1 MPCLINAYNDAQTAA
16 VAVIENLQRR
26 DLNPIEE
33 AESYYRLI
41 QECGLR
47 QDEVAERI
55 SKDRTT
61 VSNFL
66 RKATP
71 ELGPRAKVK
80 SAAPG
85 EQEEQTDEQEDDAAM
100 PR

>member
-1 MPCLINAYNDAQTAA
+1 VPFRNCYTSQSHRTA
-16 VAVIENLQRR
+16 
-26 DLNPIEE
+26 D
-33 AESYYRLI
+33 
-41 QECGLR
+41 
-47 QDEVAERI
+47 
-55 SKDRTT
+55 